1 MLIFFVCAA
10 VVPLVSP
17 HVPIFIGE
25 EYYREDHLTPHP
37 EFNETD
43 VASPVI
49 LAAPTEC
56 GPVEQAKVRQCADPL
71 YRKDAITERGV
82 NWTTL
87 LTRTKEYFSEV
98 CDNFFVFDMCL
109 EPYKNVCFGG
119 NNEHYESAVKLL
131 DFACRDGYGE
141 MLRNFDCFTK
151 TLTRAE
157 MMQCQAEMISDT
169 RNIPKINDF
178 NNTLREAAVCGAM
191 RSYIDCVRYPVRYEC
206 GYRAWIIVREVIIRP
221 VHAFLPECQL
231 KASPNKWRFSLLSF
245 VLLLLCYLF

>member
-1 MLIFFVCAA
+1 MLIFLVLAA

-17 HVPIFIGE
+17 HIPIFISD
-25 EYYREDHLTPHP
+25 EYYREGHLTPHP
-37 EFNETD
+37 EINETE

-71 YRKDAITERGV
+71 YRKNAITEAGV

-119 NNEHYESAVKLL
+119 NNEHYESAVNLL

-141 MLRNFDCFTK
+141 MLRNFDCFAK

-157 MMQCQAEMISDT
+157 MMQCQAELISDT
-169 RNIPKINDF
+169 RRIPKF
-178 NNTLREAAVCGAM
+178 KEVNNTLREEAVCGAM

-206 GYRAWIIVREVIIRP
+206 GYRAWILVREVIVRP
-221 VHAFLPECQL
+221 AHAFLPECQL
-231 KASPNKWRFSLLSF
+231 NASPYKWRFLLPSV
-245 VLLLLCYLF
+245 VLLLLCYFF

>member
-17 HVPIFIGE
+17 QVPIFIGE
-25 EYYREDHLTPHP
+25 EYYREDHLTLCFQPHP

-98 CDNFFVFDMCL
+98 CDDCIY
-109 EPYKNVCFGG
+109 P
-119 NNEHYESAVKLL
+119 
-131 DFACRDGYGE
+131 E